1 MSKEAYNKII
11 SKLQK
16 LDEYIKYLKEVQK
29 INKNQFVED
38 YHFFGLAER
47 YLQLSIEILLDVGK
61 LLIVIKGL
69 KRPEE
74 NQEIFSA
81 LRDEKIISEKLSGNL
96 MGVANFRNI
105 LVHDYE
111 KIDRE
116 IVYEKL
122 RDNLEDFENFRKE
135 IAGYVNKH
143 I

>member
-1 MSKEAYNKII
+1 MSKETYNKII

-16 LDEYIKYLKEVQK
+16 LDEYIKYLKEMQNV
-29 INKNQFVED
+29 NKNKFTED

-47 YLQLSIEILLDVGK
+47 YLQLSIEILLDIGK
-61 LLIVIKGL
+61 LLIIIKGL

-81 LRDEKIISEKLSGNL
+81 LRDEKIVSEKLAENL
-96 MGVANFRNI
+96 MGIANFRNI

-122 RDNLEDFENFRKE
+122 QNNLSDIEDFKKE
-135 IAGYVNKH
+135 IVGYINKY

>member
-16 LDEYIKYLKEVQK
+16 PDEYIKYLKEVQK

-81 LRDEKIISEKLSGNL
+81 LRDEKIISEKLAGNL
-96 MGVANFRNI
+96 MGIANFRNI

-135 IAGYVNKH
+135 IAGYVNKY

>member
-81 LRDEKIISEKLSGNL
+81 LCDEKIISEKLADNL
-96 MGVANFRNI
+96 MGIANFRNI

-135 IAGYVNKH
+135 LVGYVNKH

>member
-1 MSKEAYNKII
+1 
-11 SKLQK
+11 

-29 INKNQFVED
+29 INKNQFMED

-81 LRDEKIISEKLSGNL
+81 LRDEKIISEKLADNL
-96 MGVANFRNI
+96 IGVANFRNI

-122 RDNLEDFENFRKE
+122 RNNLDDFENFKKE
-135 IAGYVNKH
+135 IVGYVNKH

>member
-81 LRDEKIISEKLSGNL
+81 LRDEKIISEKLADNL
-96 MGVANFRNI
+96 IGVANFRNI

-122 RDNLEDFENFRKE
+122 RNNPDDFENFKKE
-135 IAGYVNKH
+135 IVGYVNKH

>member
-81 LRDEKIISEKLSGNL
+81 LRDEKIISEKLAGNL
-96 MGVANFRNI
+96 MGIANFRNI

-135 IAGYVNKH
+135 IAGYVNKY

>member
-47 YLQLSIEILLDVGK
+47 YRQLSIEILLDVGK
-61 LLIVIKGL
+61 LLVVIKGL

-81 LRDEKIISEKLSGNL
+81 LRDEKIVSEKLAENL
-96 MGVANFRNI
+96 MGIANFRNI

-122 RDNLEDFENFRKE
+122 RNNLDDFENFKKE
-135 IAGYVNKH
+135 IVGYVNKH

>member
-11 SKLQK
+11 FKLQK
-16 LDEYIKYLKEVQK
+16 LDEYVKYLRETQK
-29 INKNQFVED
+29 VNKNKFIED

-47 YLQLSIEILLDVGK
+47 YLQLSIEVLLDVGK
-61 LLIVIKGL
+61 ILVIIKGL

-74 NQEIFSA
+74 NQEIFSM
-81 LRDEKIISEKLSGNL
+81 LYDEKIISEKLAQNL
-96 MGVANFRNI
+96 MGIANFRNI

-116 IVYEKL
+116 IVYSKL
-122 RDNLEDFENFRKE
+122 QNNIIDFENFKKE
-135 IAGYVNKH
+135 TLDYVNKQ

>member
-29 INKNQFVED
+29 INKDQFVED

-81 LRDEKIISEKLSGNL
+81 LRDEKIISEKLAGNL
-96 MGVANFRNI
+96 MGIANFRNI

-135 IAGYVNKH
+135 IVGYVNKH

>member
-81 LRDEKIISEKLSGNL
+81 LRDEKIISEKLAGNL
-96 MGVANFRNI
+96 MGIANFRNI

-135 IAGYVNKH
+135 IVGYVNKH

>member
-81 LRDEKIISEKLSGNL
+81 LCDEKIISEKLADNL
-96 MGVANFRNI
+96 MGIANFRNI

-122 RDNLEDFENFRKE
+122 RNNLDDFENFKKE
-135 IAGYVNKH
+135 IVGYVNKH

>member
-1 MSKEAYNKII
+1 MSKETYNKII

-16 LDEYIKYLKEVQK
+16 LDEYIKYLKEMQNV
-29 INKNQFVED
+29 NKNKFTED

-47 YLQLSIEILLDVGK
+47 YLQLSIEILLDIGK
-61 LLIVIKGL
+61 LLIIIKGL

-81 LRDEKIISEKLSGNL
+81 LRDEKIVSEKLAENL
-96 MGVANFRNI
+96 MGIANFRNI

-122 RDNLEDFENFRKE
+122 QNNLSDIEDFK
-135 IAGYVNKH
+135 KK
-143 I
+143 

>member
-16 LDEYIKYLKEVQK
+16 LDEYLKYLKEMQNV
-29 INKNQFVED
+29 NKNKFTED

-47 YLQLSIEILLDVGK
+47 YLQLSIEILLDIGK
-61 LLIVIKGL
+61 LLVIIKEL
-69 KRPEE
+69 KKPEE
-74 NQEIFSA
+74 NQEIFSV
-81 LRDEKIISEKLSGNL
+81 LRDEKIVSEKLADNL
-96 MGVANFRNI
+96 MGIANFRNI

-122 RDNLEDFENFRKE
+122 QNNLIDIEDFKKE
-135 IAGYVNKH
+135 IAGYINKY

>member
-29 INKNQFVED
+29 INKNQFMED

-81 LRDEKIISEKLSGNL
+81 LRDEKIISEKLADNL

-122 RDNLEDFENFRKE
+122 RNNLDDFENFKKE
-135 IAGYVNKH
+135 IAGYVNKY

>member
-16 LDEYIKYLKEVQK
+16 LDEYVNYLREMQK
-29 INKNQFVED
+29 VNKNQFVKD

-47 YLQLSIEILLDVGK
+47 YLQLSIEVLLDVGK

-74 NQEIFSA
+74 NQEIFST
-81 LRDEKIISEKLSGNL
+81 LCDEKIISEKLAGNL
-96 MGVANFRNI
+96 IGIANFRNI

-116 IVYEKL
+116 IVYGKL
-122 RDNLEDFENFRKE
+122 QNNIIDFENFKKE
-135 IAGYVNKH
+135 TLDYVSKK

>member
-16 LDEYIKYLKEVQK
+16 LDEYLKYLKEMQNV
-29 INKNQFVED
+29 NKNKFTED

-47 YLQLSIEILLDVGK
+47 YLQLSIEILLDIGK
-61 LLIVIKGL
+61 LLVIIKEL
-69 KRPEE
+69 KKPEE
-74 NQEIFSA
+74 NQEIFSV
-81 LRDEKIISEKLSGNL
+81 LRDEKIVSEKLADNL
-96 MGVANFRNI
+96 MGIANFRNI

-122 RDNLEDFENFRKE
+122 QNNLSDIEDFKKE
-135 IAGYVNKH
+135 IAGYINKY

>member
-1 MSKEAYNKII
+1 MSKEDYNKII

-16 LDEYIKYLKEVQK
+16 LDEYIKYLKEMQSV
-29 INKNQFVED
+29 NKHKFTED

-47 YLQLSIEILLDVGK
+47 YLQLSIEILLDIGK
-61 LLIVIKGL
+61 LLVIIKGL
-69 KRPEE
+69 KKPEE

-81 LRDEKIISEKLSGNL
+81 LRDEKIVSEKLADNL
-96 MGVANFRNI
+96 MGIANFRNI

-122 RDNLEDFENFRKE
+122 QNNLSDIEDFKKE
-135 IAGYVNKH
+135 IAGYVNKY

>member
-16 LDEYIKYLKEVQK
+16 LDEYVNYLRETQK
-29 INKNQFVED
+29 VNKNQFVKD

-47 YLQLSIEILLDVGK
+47 YLQLSIEVLLDVGK

-74 NQEIFSA
+74 NQEIFST
-81 LRDEKIISEKLSGNL
+81 LCDKKIISEKLTSNL
-96 MGVANFRNI
+96 IGIANFRNI

-116 IVYEKL
+116 IVYGKL
-122 RDNLEDFENFRKE
+122 QNNIIDFENFKKE
-135 IAGYVNKH
+135 TLDYVSKQ

>member
-1 MSKEAYNKII
+1 MSKESYNKII

-16 LDEYIKYLKEVQK
+16 LDEYVKYLKETQK
-29 INKNQFVED
+29 INKNKFIED

-61 LLIVIKGL
+61 LLIIIREL

-81 LRDEKIISEKLSGNL
+81 LRDEKIISEKLAKNL
-96 MGVANFRNI
+96 IGIANFRNI

-122 RDNLEDFENFRKE
+122 QNNIDDFELFKKE
-135 IAGYVNKH
+135 VSEYLKGFI
-143 I
+143 